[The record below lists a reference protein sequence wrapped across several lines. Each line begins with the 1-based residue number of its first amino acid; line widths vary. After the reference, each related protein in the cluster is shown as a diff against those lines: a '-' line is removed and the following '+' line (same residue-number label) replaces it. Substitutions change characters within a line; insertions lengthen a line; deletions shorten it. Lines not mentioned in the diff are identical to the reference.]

1 MTATTVLRRL
11 TGRTTQPAAEYIGRH
26 RADTVTEVAAT
37 HGLTPAAYQTHTHTT
52 EHVPA
57 GPGDATGLLDAA
69 AIRSTSQWT
78 VPAPDGA
85 RVAVL
90 AEMRDQLDD
99 PDPALT
105 AVDQIF
111 TTVMEGEER

>member
-11 TGRTTQPAAEYIGRH
+11 TGRTNQPTAEYVGRH
-26 RADTVTEVAAT
+26 RADTIAPVDPG

-52 EHVPA
+52 DHVPA
-57 GPGDATGLLDAA
+57 GADDATGLLDAA

-90 AEMRDQLDD
+90 AEMRADLDD
-99 PDPALT
+99 TAAARAEQALT
-105 AVDQIF
+105 GQDGAEQ
-111 TTVMEGEER
+111 

>member
-11 TGRTTQPAAEYIGRH
+11 TGRTTQRAEYVGRH
-26 RADTVTEVAAT
+26 RADTVAPVDPG

-85 RVAVL
+85 RAAVL
-90 AEMRDQLDD
+90 AEMRADLDET
-99 PDPALT
+99 AAARIEQTLT
-105 AVDQIF
+105 EVDN
-111 TTVMEGEER
+111 